1 VSGEGEGEGHLC
13 GAIVWCAAHLKAN
26 AMPSKPPL
34 TRDAARR
41 LRVDQTDAEHRLW
54 SRLRGRQFEG
64 FKFRR
69 QHSIGPFVADFFCL
83 EAKLVVELDG
93 SQHADQLEQDERRT
107 EYIRDAGYA
116 VLRIWNHEVIS
127 EIDAVLQRIADAL
140 EQSRQGKRGT
150 K

>member
-1 VSGEGEGEGHLC
+1 
-13 GAIVWCAAHLKAN
+13 
-26 AMPSKPPL
+26 MTSKPPL

-54 SRLRGRQFEG
+54 SRLRGRQLDG

-107 EYIRDAGYA
+107 EYIREAGYA

-140 EQSRQGKRGT
+140 EQARPERK
-150 K
+150 

>member
-1 VSGEGEGEGHLC
+1 MRRNCLVRRTFERP
-13 GAIVWCAAHLKAN
+13 
-26 AMPSKPPL
+26 MTSKPPL

-54 SRLRGRQFEG
+54 SRLRGRQLEG

-116 VLRIWNHEVIS
+116 VLRIWNREVIS

-140 EQSRQGKRGT
+140 EQSRPERK
-150 K
+150 